1 MNPAWSPKSGNTS
14 QPRSRPRR
22 WVKVASQ
29 AAIFTEDRIRRWA
42 GRPVGEV
49 GKDLA
54 VAIFGKSG
62 QRPECTG
69 SINHAL
75 LRGGGYGPAK

>member
-1 MNPAWSPKSGNTS
+1 
-14 QPRSRPRR
+14 
-22 WVKVASQ
+22 
-29 AAIFTEDRIRRWA
+29 
-42 GRPVGEV
+42 
-49 GKDLA
+49 